1 MKKLVAVLSFVLSV
15 PSYAEFDQARF
26 DKDTAYY
33 NEHKADAQA
42 IITLLSVFN
51 ADNDGLRKAF
61 ENRANGDAEQWR
73 KLVGRVNKARD
84 YGDKLEVFMHFQ
96 SCKNA
101 VSQANLLWTSAAS
114 MVNDFSEWDNPESFR
129 LKQYQEARKSF
140 RTNYANCKDEVK
152 SPPQKEKYN

>member
-1 MKKLVAVLSFVLSV
+1 MKKLAVILGCVLSV
-15 PSYAEFDQARF
+15 SAYAEFDQARF

-61 ENRANGDAEQWR
+61 ENRANGDTVQWS
-73 KLVGRVNKARD
+73 KLLGRVNKARD
-84 YGDKLEVFMHFQ
+84 YGDKLEEFRPFQ

-101 VSQANLLWTSAAS
+101 VSQANLLWISSAS
-114 MVNDFSEWDNPESFR
+114 MANDLSEWDNPESFR
-129 LKQYQEARKSF
+129 VKEYKEARKSF
-140 RTNYANCKDEVK
+140 KTDYANCKDEIK
-152 SPPQKEKYN
+152 APPQKEQYN